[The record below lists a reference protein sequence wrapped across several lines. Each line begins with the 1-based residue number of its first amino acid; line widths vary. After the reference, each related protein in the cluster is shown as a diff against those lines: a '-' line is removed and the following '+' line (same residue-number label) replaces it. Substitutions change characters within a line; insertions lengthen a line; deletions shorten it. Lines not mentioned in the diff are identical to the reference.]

1 MQGMNLYMETFR
13 KEVLETLI
21 YGGVGLIMMFLVMF
35 IFDLTVP
42 YDFNQELKKKNVA
55 SGFIIAGLFIA
66 TAIIIRTVII

>member
-1 MQGMNLYMETFR
+1 MQGMNLYMEAFG

-42 YDFNQELKKKNVA
+42 YDFNQELKNM
-55 SGFIIAGLFIA
+55 LQ
-66 TAIIIRTVII
+66 